1 MAENRGTNT
10 HNKNLAL
17 CDEVNGLCPK
27 CNKALLKKTK
37 KSLVK
42 VYEIAHIYPHSPHP
56 HEVTL
61 LKYEERLTEDAEDIG
76 NLIALCK
83 DCHKVFDNPRTVE
96 GYREM
101 CKLKKASS
109 QNALIKN
116 SLSTFHLT
124 EDINFLIGKLSEL
137 SGSSSVKLEFDAKTI
152 ETKLPNEKEFLL
164 KFKVQGYVNY
174 FYHDI
179 FRLFQEIEQ
188 LKPGTSEL
196 IFTEVKVHY
205 LSLKRDGVEKDKI
218 FESLVEWV
226 HLTCESKNRIASETL
241 ISFFI
246 QNCEVF

>member
-1 MAENRGTNT
+1 MAENRGSNT

-56 HEVTL
+56 YEVAL
-61 LKYEERLTEDAEDIG
+61 LKDEERLTEDAEDIG

-101 CKLKKASS
+101 CNLKKASS

-124 EDINFLIGKLSEL
+124 EDINYLIGKLSEL
-137 SGSSSVKLEFDAKTI
+137 SCSSNVKLEFDAKTI
-152 ETKLPNEKEFLL
+152 ATKLPSEKEFLL

-179 FRLFQEIEQ
+179 YKLFQEIEK
-188 LKPGTSEL
+188 LKPGTSDL
-196 IFTEVKVHY
+196 IFTEVKLHY
-205 LSLKRDGVEKDKI
+205 LSLKRDGVAKEKI
-218 FESLVEWV
+218 FEFLVEWI
-226 HLTCESKNRIASETL
+226 HLTCESKNKIASETL

>member
-1 MAENRGTNT
+1 MAENRCSNTN
-10 HNKNLAL
+10 NRNLAL

-27 CNKALLKKTK
+27 CNKALLKKTE

-56 HEVTL
+56 YEVTL
-61 LKYEERLTEDAEDIG
+61 LKDEVRLTDDAEDIG

-83 DCHKVFDNPRTVE
+83 DCHKVFDSPRTVE

-101 CKLKKASS
+101 CKLKKVSS

-124 EDINFLIGKLSEL
+124 EDINYLIGKLSEL
-137 SGSSSVKLEFDAKTI
+137 SVSSSVKLEFDAKTI

-179 FRLFQEIEQ
+179 FRLFKEVEQ

-196 IFTEVKVHY
+196 IFTEVKAHY
-205 LSLKRDGVEKDKI
+205 LSLKRDGVEKEKI

-226 HLTCESKNRIASETL
+226 HRTCDSKNRIASETL
-241 ISFFI
+241 VSFFI